1 MIKEKINLDAN
12 NQNLLT
18 ENIEQLREIANLKDN
33 WDGEGGLSFGK
44 GFIQEVIDLVSTMQL
59 QPDIAPTGRGS
70 IDFEYGSR
78 KKGHKYLGLEIFE
91 KDRRVLAYSKDE
103 TDRSTH
109 EEIGME
115 DINSRVNE
123 FSAI

>member
-1 MIKEKINLDAN
+1 MYAKKPSV
-12 NQNLLT
+12 LT
-18 ENIEQLREIANLKDN
+18 ENIDQLREIANMEDN
-33 WDGEGGLSFGK
+33 WNGEGGLSFGK
-44 GFIQEVIDLVSTMQL
+44 DFIQELRDLVSIMQL

-91 KDRRVLAYSKDE
+91 KGRRVLVYSKDE
-103 TDRSTH
+103 TGRSVH